1 MSQKTA
7 IPPMSERDRRLVA
20 ALQCAGRVTAERAA
34 AVLGYGV
41 RDVHRRLKALTGDG
55 SVRVLGRLARGTS
68 AGTAAGTGAMLL
80 RIRVLRGKVDVITS
94 ALAAREDIPFID
106 ISAGGDEISAVL
118 LPSADPSNPPVFQQL
133 PATNAVTS
141 VTAQTVLHV
150 YADSS
155 DWRLDALTADERAA
169 LTPAAPEAAPS
180 GSPNRVWDRVLDGTD
195 EAIASAL
202 EDDGR
207 RSATAVAERT
217 GIAESTVRR
226 RLAAL
231 LSQRLLITEVAVDP
245 RRLGLGVDANILMEV
260 PPDHLDATG
269 RALAAHPAVHGALA
283 TTGKANLYLAVWLRD
298 ADELYRFLTRELSG
312 RSVSSTETVLVGRAV
327 KRPGRGPHRRI
338 NALR

>member
-7 IPPMSERDRRLVA
+7 LPPMSERDRRLVA
-20 ALQCAGRVTAERAA
+20 ALQCDGRVTAERAA

-55 SVRVLGRLARGTS
+55 SVRVLGRLARGTG

-118 LPSADPSNPPVFQQL
+118 LPSADPSDPPVFQQL

-155 DWRLDALTADERAA
+155 DWRLDALTPDERAA
-169 LTPAAPEAAPS
+169 LTPAAPKAAPS
-180 GSPNRVWDRVLDGTD
+180 GSANRVLDGTD

-231 LSQRLLITEVAVDP
+231 LSHRLLITEVAVDP

>member
-1 MSQKTA
+1 MA
-7 IPPMSERDRRLVA
+7 
-20 ALQCAGRVTAERAA
+20 
-34 AVLGYGV
+34 
-41 RDVHRRLKALTGDG
+41 DG
-55 SVRVLGRLARGTS
+55 TLRVLAEASWPDSRG
-68 AGTAAGTGAMLL
+68 ALLL

-118 LPSADPSNPPVFQQL
+118 LPSADPSDPPVFQQL

-155 DWRLDALTADERAA
+155 DWRLDALTPDERAA
-169 LTPAAPEAAPS
+169 LTPAAPKAAPS
-180 GSPNRVWDRVLDGTD
+180 GSANRVLDGTD